1 LHGANSP
8 TSNEVTVSNLHE
20 RLRSPSSNGPLNGA
34 VTSSSAKLSNLLKAP
49 PCPRCGA
56 PMWLSRLEP
65 HPTPDRVIDNMTYE
79 CACGEQFTRAVE
91 TR

>member
-20 RLRSPSSNGPLNGA
+20 RLRSPLPSNGALNSA
-34 VTSSSAKLSNLLKAP
+34 VASSSAKLSKLLKAP
-49 PCPRCGA
+49 PCPRCRA
-56 PMWLSRLEP
+56 PMWLTRLEP
-65 HPTPDRVIDNMTYE
+65 HPAGRSADDMTYE
-79 CACGEQFTRAVE
+79 CACGEQLTRTVE